1 MVDTDTIVELL
12 PHYLAMLI
20 VVTLVLAVVRR
31 TTGGV
36 GFVGE
41 LVVVLAVVFAYPF
54 VVRRLGVAPSVW
66 E

>member
-20 VVTLVLAVVRR
+20 IVLLVLGVVR
-31 TTGGV
+31 TATGGV
-36 GFVGE
+36 GFVVE
-41 LVVVLAVVFAYPF
+41 LVIVLVVVFLYPF
-54 VVRRLGVAPSVW
+54 VVRRFGVAPSVW